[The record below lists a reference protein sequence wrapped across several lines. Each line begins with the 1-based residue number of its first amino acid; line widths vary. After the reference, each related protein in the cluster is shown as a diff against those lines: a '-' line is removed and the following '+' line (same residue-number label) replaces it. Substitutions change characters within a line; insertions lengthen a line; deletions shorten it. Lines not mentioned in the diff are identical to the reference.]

1 MSLID
6 VLTGI
11 GVIGIIIFIVLLIFI
26 PAIAAFIVASLIAS
40 HFALSGIAWW
50 AVVIV
55 VFLIIMAIIGKL
67 SS

>member
-6 VLTGI
+6 TLTVLGALGI
-11 GVIGIIIFIVLLIFI
+11 VMLVIILIFI
-26 PAIAAFIVASLIAS
+26 PAIAAFIVASLIAT
-40 HFALSGIAWW
+40 HLALSGIGWW

-55 VFLIIMAIIGKL
+55 VFLIIMAIIGRL